1 MVLRFRPVLLF
12 VLLAVPYLSA
22 AAMERITLTTGFE
35 LNCVRREAVS
45 ESRVRLYLS
54 ETDREAYLEVDNARI
69 QSVSVVED
77 TSPSIT
83 PPTPTIPAPETRTV
97 GAMLSTAGDRHH
109 IDVDLLASVVF
120 AESAGK
126 PHAVSRTGAR
136 GLMQLMPGTA
146 AELGVHDAFE
156 PEQNIGGGTTYLDQ
170 LLIRYHDDLPRAL
183 AAYNAG
189 PGAVDRYHG
198 VPPYRETR
206 AYVARV
212 IREFNRRKMARMQE
226 LAQEKRQDLRATR

>member
-1 MVLRFRPVLLF
+1 MRFRPVSLIL
-12 VLLAVPYLSA
+12 LLAVPYLSA

-35 LNCVRREAVS
+35 LNCVRREAIS

-54 ETDREAYLEVDNARI
+54 EGDRDAYVEIDNAKI
-69 QSVSVVED
+69 QSIVVVD
-77 TSPSIT
+77 DV
-83 PPTPTIPAPETRTV
+83 PPTVAPVSTIPTANGPTM
-97 GAMLSTAGDRHH
+97 GAMLSTAGERHH
-109 IDVDLLASVVF
+109 IDVDLLASVIQ
-120 AESAGK
+120 AESAGNR
-126 PHAVSRTGAR
+126 HAVSRTGAR

-146 AELGVHDAFE
+146 TELGVHDAFE

-170 LLIRYHDDLPRAL
+170 LLIRYHDNLPKAL

-212 IREFNRRKMARMQE
+212 IREFNRRKLARMQE
-226 LAQEKRQDLRATR
+226 LAQEKRLDLRATR